1 MLIVLLIQTIIVITL
16 VVSARKRLENA
27 LPFFCF
33 FLTLMPLEAKLVIPG
48 LFDLNIMRVSLL
60 TLLVL
65 YLVKKE
71 KRSRDKLPLTN
82 LMYMHVAWALCSTIY
97 SLSFVTSIKQLLAQ
111 LIEFYLMYYLLV
123 RIVSSIETI
132 HKMLFAIVMA
142 VGVCCVLSIFEVY
155 ASWSVLRIFPKS
167 NWITYNGGLDPLY
180 SELGRGLRVRA
191 TFPHPIL
198 FGDALAISIILS
210 LYLLGYWARGRR
222 RVFLWLSMIL
232 MFWSIYKTQSRGP
245 WLATILCSFLMFLMV
260 KKNVRKYLITAS
272 VLALVV
278 LLARPG
284 VWKSIDALY
293 QASTDPNQPV
303 GTSYLYRHALTD
315 SIVDA
320 VQKEPGRM
328 LLGYGLGTFR
338 ELGLEVDFLG
348 EKRRWYT
355 CDDNWASFLYETGY
369 VGLVLIGALLL
380 WPLFLALRNYWR
392 LPRPEST
399 LSGVLF
405 ICFTGF
411 YFLML
416 SVAAYSW
423 GQQGYVNWILISMSI
438 SLPGIARRRRRA
450 ALEKKKNAGRPE
462 NGIEDDLTGLALS
475 PTELADD
482 QLVPTHLHV

>member
-1 MLIVLLIQTIIVITL
+1 MLLVAFLQSVIVIALIV
-16 VVSARKRLENA
+16 SAKRRLENA
-27 LPFFCF
+27 LPLFCF

-48 LFDLNIMRVSLL
+48 LFDLNVMRVSLL

-65 YLVKKE
+65 FIVKKE
-71 KRSRDKLPLTN
+71 KHRRDKLPLIN

-97 SLSFVTSIKQLLAQ
+97 SLSFTTSIKQLLAQ

-123 RIVSSIETI
+123 RIVTNVETI
-132 HKMLFAIVMA
+132 HRMLFAITMA
-142 VGVCCVLSIFEVY
+142 IGVSCIFSVFEVY
-155 ASWSVLRIFPKS
+155 ASWSVLRIFPAS

-180 SELGRGLRVRA
+180 SELGRGLRVRG

-210 LYLLGYWARGRR
+210 LYLLGYWAKGRQR
-222 RVFLWLSMIL
+222 TFLWISLVL

-245 WLATILCSFLMFLMV
+245 WLATMICSFLLFLMI

-303 GTSYLYRHALTD
+303 GTSYLYRHALAD
-315 SIVDA
+315 SIVEA

-338 ELGLEVDFLG
+338 ELGLEVNFLG
-348 EKRRWYT
+348 ERRRWYT
-355 CDDNWASFLYETGY
+355 CDDNWAAFLYETGY
-369 VGLVLIGALLL
+369 VGVILIGALLL
-380 WPLFLALRNYWR
+380 WPLFLAYRNYWK
-392 LPRPEST
+392 LPVPEST
-399 LSGVLF
+399 LSGVFF
-405 ICFTGF
+405 ICIAGF
-411 YFLML
+411 YFSML
-416 SVAAYSW
+416 SVASYSW

-438 SLPGIARRRRRA
+438 NLPIIARRR
-450 ALEKKKNAGRPE
+450 KQ
-462 NGIEDDLTGLALS
+462 LALLNKRRDAGGS
-475 PTELADD
+475 IEISGDFAEKPFETDLADE
-482 QLVPTHLHV
+482 QLIPAQINV

>member
-1 MLIVLLIQTIIVITL
+1 MLIVIFIQAIIVITL
-16 VVSARKRLENA
+16 VASARRRLENA
-27 LPFFCF
+27 LPLFCF

-60 TLLVL
+60 TLLAL
-65 YLVKKE
+65 FLFKKE

-82 LMYMHVAWALCSTIY
+82 LMYMHVAWALCSTVY

-132 HKMLFAIVMA
+132 HKMLFAITMA
-142 VGVCCVLSIFEVY
+142 IGICCVLSIFEVY

-198 FGDALAISIILS
+198 FGDALAISIVLS
-210 LYLLGYWARGRR
+210 LYLLAYWAKGRR
-222 RVFLWLSMIL
+222 RFFLWVSLIL

-260 KKNVRKYLITAS
+260 KRNIRKYLITAS
-272 VLALVV
+272 VLALLV
-278 LLARPG
+278 LVARPG

-315 SIVDA
+315 SITDA

-338 ELGLEVDFLG
+338 ELGLEVNFLG
-348 EKRRWYT
+348 ERRRWYT
-355 CDDNWASFLYETGY
+355 CDDNWAAFLYETGY
-369 VGLVLIGALLL
+369 VGLILIAALLF
-380 WPLFLALRNYWR
+380 WPLFLAFRNYWR
-392 LPRPEST
+392 LPKPEST

-416 SVAAYSW
+416 SVGAYSW
-423 GQQGYVNWILISMSI
+423 GQQGYMNWILISMSI
-438 SLPGIARRRRRA
+438 SLPGIARRRKRA
-450 ALEKKKNAGRPE
+450 ALEKKRNGGRPE
-462 NGIEDDLTGLALS
+462 DCLEDGSSSLASS
-475 PTELADD
+475 PMELADE
-482 QLVPTHLHV
+482 QLVHTHLHV